1 MLGAFAWRRMAEREG
16 FEPPL
21 GFPPELIS
29 SQPPSASRPSLRIY
43 EFGSQKP
50 NTDSLKSQEWTEESV
65 SIASVSLTMRKKR
78 RFRESVRG
86 GLRHNEKTFRE
97 RSARVQSFALFV
109 KISRRQVILL
119 ALTVGCAGRE
129 HRVNGR
135 VG

>member
-1 MLGAFAWRRMAEREG
+1 MRPKEL
-16 FEPPL
+16 PTVSCQ
-21 GFPPELIS
+21 FPPERL
-29 SQPPSASRPSLRIY
+29 
-43 EFGSQKP
+43 
-50 NTDSLKSQEWTEESV
+50 V
-65 SIASVSLTMRKKR
+65 RKKR

-109 KISRRQVILL
+109 KISRRQVILP